1 MTNKELLQR
10 ANELIKRQVIGAPPQ
25 RHLECD
31 PKGRELT
38 LADIFYELQ
47 MLRQDLASLRSD
59 LAVTFSLDEFD
70 EKRKV
75 MSQRLGEIVLK
86 RLAAEEAVRSLYA
99 PPK

>member
-1 MTNKELLQR
+1 MKDDLVQR
-10 ANELIKRQVIGAPPQ
+10 ANELIKRQVIGTLAQ
-25 RHLECD
+25 RSADCD

-38 LADIFYELQ
+38 LADLFYELQ
-47 MLRQDLASLRSD
+47 LIRQDLASLRSD

-70 EKRKV
+70 KQRKE